1 MVVRS
6 SSVYIFLC
14 FFFWMMKEEKRPTSF
29 FLFPIAV
36 TKKRDVSPIPRE
48 DGVLHE
54 RQNDG
59 VLGEHRHHNRRL

>member
-1 MVVRS
+1 
-6 SSVYIFLC
+6 
-14 FFFWMMKEEKRPTSF
+14 MKEEKRSTSF
-29 FLFPIAV
+29 FLFPIIAV

>member
-29 FLFPIAV
+29 FLFPAV

>member
-1 MVVRS
+1 M
-6 SSVYIFLC
+6 
-14 FFFWMMKEEKRPTSF
+14 MMKEEKRPTSF